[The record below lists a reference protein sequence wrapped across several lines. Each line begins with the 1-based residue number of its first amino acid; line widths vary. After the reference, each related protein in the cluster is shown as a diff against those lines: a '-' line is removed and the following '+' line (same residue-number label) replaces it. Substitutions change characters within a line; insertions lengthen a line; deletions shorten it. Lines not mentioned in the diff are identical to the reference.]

1 MVASLSVVGVLRR
14 VVVVA
19 LAHQWVLV
27 AESVM
32 GCSIVLALVV
42 WHHCG
47 ILVIDGSG
55 VCLVLQLDVRLLL
68 VRVVGS
74 VRVEVGGHL
83 VVDRAV
89 VHDAWLVVV
98 LVLRHALDEVARR
111 LVVEIVVQVIVAV
124 MVFTQVVM
132 VDQAR
137 FRKGVMGGIVDE
149 VFIVLAL
156 TLLVVVVV
164 GRSVDWSDNV
174 VRQDCGVM
182 GGDDVVDQCGCVE
195 RSDDVVSGIVD
206 EVFIVLALTLLVV
219 VLMGRGVDG
228 SDVSVGIGGVMDE
241 IFIILALTLLVV
253 VVVASSVVWSHIS
266 VSIGGVV
273 DEILIF
279 FTLIRL
285 VVVVVGRSVDRSD
298 DFVGHGGG
306 VMRNHNSMGGG
317 IGSVMDEILIVFAL
331 TLLIVVVVA
340 SGVVWSHISVGIGS
354 AVDEIVVILAL
365 TLLVVIIVTCSVVR
379 SDISV
384 SIGAV
389 DEIVVVLALTLL
401 VVVVVTGGVVR
412 SNISV
417 SIGAVDEIVVSLGL
431 TFLVVIVVT
440 CGVVRGDVSVGI
452 SGVVDKI
459 IVVFALLV
467 GGGQGVL
474 WDAVLHLAAKEDL
487 GEGKTERVAVLVE
500 VLVLPLG
507 LSIHDLVVDI
517 LTIDNQVVLNMEDEV
532 PWVSESLRH
541 LAELVKISADGGLA
555 LLELVSDIVDDVTEI
570 LDSVKH
576 RVEGSMLKLVLDTAK
591 ALPDVLGVTEALDTV
606 RNLSLDGA
614 SEETLKDLAHA
625 EECEVDVRA
634 LHGLEVVHLLVL
646 LVVDL
651 VEKLLPVVV
660 EVVEE
665 LLMVDHLGL
674 AVEKHG

>member
-1 MVASLSVVGVLRR
+1 MASLSVVGVLRR

-47 ILVIDGSG
+47 VLVIDGSG

-149 VFIVLAL
+149 VFIILAL

-219 VLMGRGVDG
+219 VVMGRGVDG
-228 SDVSVGIGGVMDE
+228 SDVSVGIGSVMDE
-241 IFIILALTLLVV
+241 ILIFFTLTLLVV
-253 VVVASSVVWSHIS
+253 VVVASSVVWSNIS
-266 VSIGGVV
+266 VGIGGVV

-279 FTLIRL
+279 FTLTRL

-354 AVDEIVVILAL
+354 AVDKIVVILAL

-401 VVVVVTGGVVR
+401 VVVVVTSSVVR
-412 SNISV
+412 GDISV
-417 SIGAVDEIVVSLGL
+417 GIGGAVDEIVVVLAL
-431 TFLVVIVVT
+431 TLLVVIVVG
-440 CGVVRGDVSVGI
+440 CSIVRGDVSVGI

-576 RVEGSMLKLVLDTAK
+576 RVEGSMLKLVLDTSK

-606 RNLSLDGA
+606 RNLSLDRSSEKTLKNLSH
-614 SEETLKDLAHA
+614 SEES
-625 EECEVDVRA
+625 EVDI
-634 LHGLEVVHLLVL
+634 
-646 LVVDL
+646 
-651 VEKLLPVVV
+651 
-660 EVVEE
+660 
-665 LLMVDHLGL
+665 
-674 AVEKHG
+674 

>member
-47 ILVIDGSG
+47 VLVIDGSG

-149 VFIVLAL
+149 VFIILAL

-219 VLMGRGVDG
+219 VVMGRGVDG
-228 SDVSVGIGGVMDE
+228 SDVSVGIGSVMDE
-241 IFIILALTLLVV
+241 ILIFFTLTLLVV
-253 VVVASSVVWSHIS
+253 VVVASSVVWSNIS
-266 VSIGGVV
+266 VGIGGVV

-279 FTLIRL
+279 FTLTRL

-354 AVDEIVVILAL
+354 AVDKIVVILAL

-389 DEIVVVLALTLL
+389 DK
-401 VVVVVTGGVVR
+401 
-412 SNISV
+412 
-417 SIGAVDEIVVSLGL
+417 IVVSLGL
-431 TFLVVIVVT
+431 TFLVVIVVG
-440 CGVVRGDVSVGI
+440 CSIVRGDVSVGI

-576 RVEGSMLKLVLDTAK
+576 RVEGSMLKLVLDTSK

-606 RNLSLDGA
+606 RNLSLDRSSEKTLKNLSH
-614 SEETLKDLAHA
+614 SEES
-625 EECEVDVRA
+625 EVDI
-634 LHGLEVVHLLVL
+634 
-646 LVVDL
+646 
-651 VEKLLPVVV
+651 
-660 EVVEE
+660 
-665 LLMVDHLGL
+665 
-674 AVEKHG
+674 